1 MKTNKLYYLCM
12 GLSLLCATGC
22 DDKMEGLAGEKTPN
36 TQPVQLTASLDGAAT
51 RLGLT
56 DVNDKVE
63 VRWQEQDVLQV
74 YTAGQPMTSFK
85 LTEGAGTA
93 KAVFTGTPELAY
105 EEGQPLYAV
114 YANNDAITPDADGNL
129 TISLEGQDGTLN
141 DKYQYLYAQN
151 TYSAEGTGFQFQH
164 IVSLIKLQLTLPEGV
179 TSLSHVT
186 FESYGLFHKATLLTT
201 CIPDSMSFAN
211 LKLGDLV
218 YSENKKNQGLYG
230 DGQNDEVISLDG
242 TFMPDDSGVV
252 TLYFYVLP
260 VRKIEETNQSNTEY
274 HWSPSVTV
282 TDDQG
287 NALFLTTTLKG
298 KSIERGKMYTMHSKL
313 VLPSAFPNEETA
325 DGSVEQPY
333 ELRTADD
340 LYSMMLRCSNG
351 LTNGQKIPY
360 NRCSYRMMSD
370 IELND
375 KMLWN
380 PFNVYGT
387 WDGNGHQISGQITS
401 ANNSSVLFSEG
412 SNAVV
417 RNLTLSFSSIKFF
430 SDAWSRS
437 GILFNSASRCS
448 IENCVNK
455 SNLTS
460 VAQVIGGLAGRAERC
475 TFIACGNE
483 GTLQSQSSRPT
494 TIGGIAGEIADS
506 CYIEACYNKGSMEFQ
521 ATVSGQTGAWV
532 GTQDETNHSLNAC
545 WSAGGYSMGN
555 FQNSFSLEAGATPSA
570 EQIETMNAVMKNNQ
584 WRFGESGTLVPYTP
598 PTTSEE

>member
-1 MKTNKLYYLCM
+1 M

-63 VRWQEQDVLQV
+63 VRWQNKDVLQV

-93 KAVFTGTPELAY
+93 KAVFTGTPAQAY

-151 TYSAEGTGFQFQH
+151 TYSAEGTRFQFQH

-179 TSLSHVT
+179 TSLSNVT
-186 FESYGLFHKATLLTT
+186 LKADAIRQKATLLTT
-201 CIPDSMSFAN
+201 CIPESMQFQFYP
-211 LKLGDLV
+211 LKLGDVV
-218 YSENKKNQGLYG
+218 YSDQKKAEGVYG
-230 DGQNDEVISLDG
+230 EGEGFISLDG
-242 TFMPDDSGVV
+242 SFTPDESGKV
-252 TLYFYVLP
+252 TLYIYVLP
-260 VRKIEETNQSNTEY
+260 VQSVNEEYQYISHDGWIPTITA
-274 HWSPSVTV
+274 T
-282 TDDQG
+282 TGDG
-287 NALFLTTTLKG
+287 KTTLYMTAIFDEKE
-298 KSIERGKMYTMHSKL
+298 IESGKMYTLRTEMVTPTNFK
-313 VLPSAFPNEETA
+313 NEAEA
-325 DGSVEQPY
+325 DGTDEHPY
-333 ELRTADD
+333 ELWTEDD
-340 LYSMMLRCSNG
+340 LYSLMLRCKYDYQNAEGKMYRS
-351 LTNGQKIPY
+351 
-360 NRCSYRMMSD
+360 CSYRMMDD
-370 IELND
+370 IELSD
-375 KMLWN
+375 KMLWS
-380 PFNVYGT
+380 PFNFHGT

-430 SDAWSRS
+430 SDAWNRS
-437 GILFNSASRCS
+437 GILFHSASRCS

-460 VAQVIGGLAGRAERC
+460 IAHVIGGLAGRAERC

-494 TIGGIAGEIADS
+494 TIGGIVAEIADS

-521 ATVSGQTGAWV
+521 ATVSGQIGAWV

>member
-22 DDKMEGLAGEKTPN
+22 DDKMEGLSGEKTPN

-63 VRWQEQDVLQV
+63 VRWQDKDVLQV

-93 KAVFTGTPELAY
+93 KAVFTGTPEQAY

-186 FESYGLFHKATLLTT
+186 LKAAAIRQKATLLTT

-230 DGQNDEVISLDG
+230 DGQNDGVISLEG
-242 TFMPDDSGVV
+242 SFKPDTSGVV
-252 TLYFYVLP
+252 TLYFYVMP
-260 VRKIEETNQSNTEY
+260 VRTIKETNQSKVECY
-274 HWSPSVTV
+274 LSPSVTV

-287 NALFLTTTLKG
+287 TMFYLTTALNEKEVE
-298 KSIERGKMYTMHSKL
+298 KGKMYTISASL
-313 VLPSAFPNEETA
+313 VTPTDFRNEAEA
-325 DGSVEQPY
+325 DGTVEQPY
-333 ELRTADD
+333 ELWTADD
-340 LYSMMLRCSNG
+340 LYSMMLRCQYDYQND
-351 LTNGQKIPY
+351 QKTSY
-360 NRCSYRMMSD
+360 RNCSYRMMAD
-370 IELND
+370 IELTD
-375 KMLWN
+375 KMSWT
-380 PFNVYGT
+380 PFYFGGT
-387 WDGNGHQISGQITS
+387 LDGNGHQISGKITS
-401 ANNSSVLFSEG
+401 ANNSSVLFYEG
-412 SNAVV
+412 NNATV
-417 RNLTLSFSSIKFF
+417 RNLTLSFSSVKFF
-430 SDAWSRS
+430 SELWSRS
-437 GILFNSASRCS
+437 GILFHLANRCS

-460 VAQVIGGLAGRAERC
+460 VARVIGGLARKASRT

-483 GTLQSQSSRPT
+483 GTLQSQSNEPT
-494 TIGGIAGEIADS
+494 TIGGIVAEIADS
-506 CYIEACYNKGSMEFQ
+506 CYIEACYNTGSMEFQ

-532 GTQDETNHSLNAC
+532 GTQDGTNHSLNAC

-570 EQIETMNAVMKNNQ
+570 EQIKTMNAAMKNNQ